1 MTGTLTLSK
10 SNFVHTLTSPIILYY
25 KSRSV
30 ATPGYPEPL
39 ILENYVRIVALGPDL
54 RAVSFYNVREFLL
67 HNSTIELIVLLILM
81 KG

>member
-1 MTGTLTLSK
+1 MISTLTLSK
-10 SNFVHTLTSPIILYY
+10 SNFVHTSTSPIFFY
-25 KSRSV
+25 KLCSV

-39 ILENYVRIVALGPDL
+39 LLENHVRIVALGLDL

-67 HNSTIELIVLLILM
+67 HSSTIELILLLILM